1 MLCNY
6 SAVLV
11 ALEICEQLLLILY
24 KVVKRY
30 DDLCLVFQFGV
41 LGLGVHG

>member
-11 ALEICEQLLLILY
+11 ALEICGQLLLILS

-41 LGLGVHG
+41 LGLEFPG